1 MGKIRKAVM
10 FTLTVAFLS
19 LLMAV
24 PATAARPLHHASGDG
39 YFSAPDKS
47 GILNDFMFAY
57 NARQLLADG
66 TANGHMQH
74 YNLTNGTI
82 LWFEIVHMEFVGGD
96 NTVGLIGIVTKT
108 INSNAEI
115 GDCRAMVMQD
125 NGEGKNAPADQR
137 SKLSGKYGCGPVD
150 FDDQSQFF
158 LYELD
163 GGNIQVR

>member
-1 MGKIRKAVM
+1 
-10 FTLTVAFLS
+10 
-19 LLMAV
+19 
-24 PATAARPLHHASGDG
+24 
-39 YFSAPDKS
+39 
-47 GILNDFMFAY
+47 
-57 NARQLLADG
+57 
-66 TANGHMQH
+66 
-74 YNLTNGTI
+74 
-82 LWFEIVHMEFVGGD
+82 VGGD